1 MKHLCWKSLAVLV
14 WLYNYHNRC
23 WFWWD
28 MEEKYHN
35 NCTRHIF
42 HTIMPASSCCSTP
55 RHRKRRRREDTERFK
70 MRFLYR
76 SYIRRPWQNI
86 FMSFNLVFFCLNLVI
101 SLCGAFNLDTRVPIV
116 KSGIK
121 SGSLDDAYFGYSVA
135 MHRTLRSKEHGESVI
150 LVGAPRDDN
159 LQPNTHRSGALWQ
172 CPLTAAINVS

>member
-1 MKHLCWKSLAVLV
+1 
-14 WLYNYHNRC
+14 
-23 WFWWD
+23 
-28 MEEKYHN
+28 MEKKYLN

-42 HTIMPASSCCSTP
+42 HTIMPVSSCFSTP

-70 MRFLYR
+70 LRFLYR

-86 FMSFNLVFFCLNLVI
+86 VMSFNLVFFFLNLVI

-116 KSGIK
+116 KSGIA
-121 SGSLDDAYFGYSVA
+121 SGSLDESYFGYSVA
-135 MHRTLRSKEHGESVI
+135 LHRTLRSKEYGESVI

-172 CPLTAAINVS
+172 CPLTAAIDVSRKNKIVINDKS

>member
-1 MKHLCWKSLAVLV
+1 M
-14 WLYNYHNRC
+14 
-23 WFWWD
+23 
-28 MEEKYHN
+28 
-35 NCTRHIF
+35 
-42 HTIMPASSCCSTP
+42 
-55 RHRKRRRREDTERFK
+55 
-70 MRFLYR
+70 
-76 SYIRRPWQNI
+76 RRPWQNI
-86 FMSFNLVFFCLNLVI
+86 FMSFNLLFFCLNLVI

-172 CPLTAAINVS
+172 CPLTAAIDVSN